1 MYFELDIISSS
12 VGFLGK
18 AGCSQP
24 EENLD
29 IFFLSLNIEISAT
42 SSYFFSVLRILVIY
56 HPLSS
61 EYSGNYLLIVLDCG
75 PHVPHVFP
83 LFYKSSL
90 SAIQDKSCV

>member
-42 SSYFFSVLRILVIY
+42 SSYFFF
-56 HPLSS
+56 SS
-61 EYSGNYLLIVLDCG
+61 
-75 PHVPHVFP
+75 
-83 LFYKSSL
+83 
-90 SAIQDKSCV
+90 